1 MASYCLRRNNH
12 CFDLAEHFEKMFKDE
27 SMVDVTLS
35 CGDGIIK
42 AHKMILSV
50 CSSYFKN
57 IFVKF
62 NNPYQ
67 YPIVIIKD
75 MPFEDLRA
83 IIEFIYRGEV
93 TVAHNNLKS
102 VLRSAEALKVKGLSD
117 ARRQMEGDESMRR
130 KKRKRRRKSRKMGHG
145 DSSKTG
151 EMDDENGER
160 NTGSTD
166 RSGADKGK
174 DENTTEDDD
183 ATDYSEEDDDDDET
197 EKEDDNTTTSI
208 IITERESTNA
218 EGEIEPARLLEQSM
232 ITGDQDRANSE
243 ASRFQAPMMPHH
255 RQTHQQQQQL
265 SSSINQAMRGHFGES
280 SGLLAAMNV
289 SHSASL
295 PNSQSQLNSSH
306 SHVPGIP
313 GMPSYEA
320 SSLSIPGPSTISPI
334 TPRPIHHGQEHNSGS
349 SHSSHP
355 SHPNQVPQN
364 LQSAQLLPPIQ
375 MHPSLGCHSFSPL
388 SVDSLTGKRHYQC
401 PECFKTFTEKGN
413 MKRHTQIHSQNRNRF
428 MCDLCSK
435 CFAWKDNF
443 NRHRRIAHSELN
455 LTIIRRNKKRN
466 NINNTNMQHGR

>member
-27 SMVDVTLS
+27 SMVDETLS

-117 ARRQMEGDESMRR
+117 ARRQMEGEKSMRR

-306 SHVPGIP
+306 SHVP
-313 GMPSYEA
+313 SYEA

-349 SHSSHP
+349 SQVKSSE
-355 SHPNQVPQN
+355 SFQVFR
-364 LQSAQLLPPIQ
+364 LE
-375 MHPSLGCHSFSPL
+375 G
-388 SVDSLTGKRHYQC
+388 
-401 PECFKTFTEKGN
+401 
-413 MKRHTQIHSQNRNRF
+413 
-428 MCDLCSK
+428 
-435 CFAWKDNF
+435 
-443 NRHRRIAHSELN
+443 
-455 LTIIRRNKKRN
+455 
-466 NINNTNMQHGR
+466 